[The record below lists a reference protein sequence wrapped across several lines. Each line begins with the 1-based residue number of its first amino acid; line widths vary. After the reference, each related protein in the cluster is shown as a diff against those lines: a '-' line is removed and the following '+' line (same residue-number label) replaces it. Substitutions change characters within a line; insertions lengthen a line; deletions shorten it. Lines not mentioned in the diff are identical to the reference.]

1 MALTNIKEA
10 GQLMAIIRFYETIK
24 LLGSTEVIW
33 PIDLLVF
40 GKKKNDCVSNK
51 IMYNL
56 KVE

>member
-1 MALTNIKEA
+1 VALTNIKEA